1 MTASSNALLAA
12 ILIASSVVFVL
23 ALGGI
28 IVMAKG
34 IVRPI
39 EQLTE
44 ASAMISS
51 GEYERSDE
59 LRRQLGDKLNVSGS
73 GESKKLAESLKVMV
87 ETMQKRIE
95 DAKAAATAKS
105 YFLANMS
112 HEIRT
117 PMNAIIGMTTI
128 GKNAKDPER
137 KDYAFDKIQDASSH
151 LLGVI
156 NDVLDMSK
164 VEAGK
169 MELSQVEFS
178 FERMLRGV
186 VNVISF
192 RMEEKHLRFTVHI
205 DPAIPSILVG
215 DDHRLA
221 QVLTNLLSNAV
232 KFTPECGS
240 VHLDSVFCGE
250 RDGLCDI
257 RMSVRDS
264 GIGISEQQQ
273 AKLFAAFQQAE
284 SGTSRKYGG
293 TGLGLSISKHIV
305 ELMGGKIWIESSPG
319 QGSTFCFTVRMP
331 RREKPQPL
339 LHLGKNWRDT
349 RILVVDDDQ
358 DIREGFLEIAQR
370 LGICCDVADGGDHAL
385 ALVEKNGPYD
395 IYFVDWRM
403 PSMDGIELT
412 RHLKLHQRDAS
423 AVIMITAAE
432 WNHIETEAKAAGV
445 DKVLSK
451 PLFPSAVADVISECR
466 GVGGTTET
474 EKMREDIAGIYAG
487 RRLLMAEDVEI
498 NCEIVMALLE
508 PTGVKIDCAEN
519 GRVAVEMFSAAPDKY
534 DIIFMDMQMPEV
546 DGLEA
551 TRRIRAM
558 GIPRAKTIPIIA
570 MTANVFKEDVE
581 KCLAAGMNAHVG
593 KPLEM
598 GEVLEQLKLVEG
610 SRLRSC

>member
-1 MTASSNALLAA
+1 
-12 ILIASSVVFVL
+12 
-23 ALGGI
+23 
-28 IVMAKG
+28 
-34 IVRPI
+34 
-39 EQLTE
+39 
-44 ASAMISS
+44 
-51 GEYERSDE
+51 
-59 LRRQLGDKLNVSGS
+59 
-73 GESKKLAESLKVMV
+73 
-87 ETMQKRIE
+87 
-95 DAKAAATAKS
+95 
-105 YFLANMS
+105 
-112 HEIRT
+112 
-117 PMNAIIGMTTI
+117 MNAIIGMTTI

-178 FERMLRGV
+178 FEKMLRGV
-186 VNVISF
+186 VNVINF

-205 DPAIPSILVG
+205 DPAIPPVLAG

-232 KFTPECGS
+232 KFTPECGF
-240 VHLDSVFCGE
+240 VHLDTAFCGE

-257 RMSVRDS
+257 RISVKDS
-264 GIGISEQQQ
+264 GIGISGQQQ

-293 TGLGLSISKHIV
+293 TGLGLSISRHIV
-305 ELMGGKIWIESSPG
+305 ELMGGKIWVESSPG
-319 QGSTFCFTVRMP
+319 QGSTFFFTVRMP
-331 RREKPQPL
+331 RCEKPQPL
-339 LHLGKNWRDT
+339 LNPGKNWRDI
-349 RILVVDDDQ
+349 RILVVDDDP
-358 DIREGFLEIAQR
+358 DIREGFLEIAR
-370 LGICCDVADGGDHAL
+370 GLGVFCAVADGGDDAL
-385 ALVEKNGPYD
+385 ALVGKNGPYD

-403 PSMDGIELT
+403 PAMDGIELT
-412 RHLKLHQRDAS
+412 RRLKLHRQGVS

-445 DKVLSK
+445 DRVLSK
-451 PLFPSAVADVISECR
+451 PLFPSAVADVINECL

-474 EKMREDIAGIYAG
+474 ERTREDITGIYKK
-487 RRLLMAEDVEI
+487 RHLLMAEDVEI
-498 NCEIVMALLE
+498 NREIVMALLE
-508 PTGVKIDCAEN
+508 PTGVEIDCAEN
-519 GRVAVEMFSAAPDKY
+519 GRVAVEMFSAASDKY

-551 TRRIRAM
+551 ARRIRAM
-558 GIPRAKTIPIIA
+558 GIPRARTIPIVA
-570 MTANVFKEDVE
+570 MTANVFREDVE

-598 GEVLEQLKLVEG
+598 DEVLEQLKLMDKF
-610 SRLRSC
+610 RA